1 MDPDSGAFLKSSNLT
16 KIALLTLV
24 FTACYFYKTRQR
36 DATLKR
42 LVSKK
47 DSLAVADVKNKPPH
61 KKRKKKT
68 IYLTFDDGPNKGT
81 QNVLDIINQE
91 QVDASMFLVGEHV
104 YGSRQQSATYDSILS
119 SRFVEIAN
127 HSYTHASHNH
137 FVKFYSV
144 PDSVVADFERCA
156 DSLQFAS
163 NIIRTPGR
171 NIWRLKNVKRTDI
184 ATSTPAADS
193 LANKGYSIMGWDL
206 EWYFND
212 SLQAVQ
218 TTEEM
223 AIQVDSMFTHNL
235 NKTPGHLVLLA
246 HDQVYRNSKDS
257 GSLHRFVAALKE
269 KGEYDFAM
277 VKDYPN
283 INSNATTD
291 SVLNQK

>member
-1 MDPDSGAFLKSSNLT
+1 MDPDSGDFLKSSNIT

-36 DATLKR
+36 EPTVKR
-42 LVSKK
+42 LISKK
-47 DSLAVADVKNKPPH
+47 DTSAVATVKDKPPL

-91 QVDASMFLVGEHV
+91 QVDATMFLVGEHV

-127 HSYTHASHNH
+127 HSYTHASHNQ
-137 FVKFYSV
+137 FVKFYTV
-144 PDSVVADFERCA
+144 PDSVVKDFERCA
-156 DSLQFAS
+156 DSLQLAS

-171 NIWRLKNVKRTDI
+171 NIWRLKDVKQTDI
-184 ATSTPAADS
+184 SASKAAADS
-193 LANKGYSIMGWDL
+193 LEKKGYSVMGWDL
-206 EWYFND
+206 EWHFND

-223 AIQVDSMFTHNL
+223 TSRVDSMFTHNL
-235 NKTPGHLVLLA
+235 NKTHGHLVLLA

-257 GSLHRFVAALKE
+257 ASLHRFVAALKE

-277 VKDYPN
+277 VKNYPN
-283 INSNATTD
+283 INSSSGADTAFN
-291 SVLNQK
+291 KK